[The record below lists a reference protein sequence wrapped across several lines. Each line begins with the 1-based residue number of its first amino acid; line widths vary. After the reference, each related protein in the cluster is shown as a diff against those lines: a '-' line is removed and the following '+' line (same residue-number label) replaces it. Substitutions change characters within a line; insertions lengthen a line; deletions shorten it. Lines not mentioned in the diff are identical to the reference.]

1 MKLSAKRCII
11 IMNFLGDRIATR
23 LAQDYNMKKT
33 YAFLLT
39 WLALY
44 ASVAGQPDYVSTI
57 VPDTSRIDSIG
68 IPAVA
73 KLQPSLTLP
82 SLIPLVRPRQHV
94 PSFSIDVSSRYRSL
108 HPAAST
114 HWDASNLP
122 PDRRSYPWQTLNSPL
137 LIPVTPMQLPQQMT
151 NQPLALRDY
160 VLPTRAELDLLELL
174 WIKDNVQD
182 TTLYSCL
189 DTTMTITMEDLN
201 QLLEGMTRKGL
212 VSRKIVSP
220 RHEFNAFGLLI
231 EISAQNRRNRVYEYH
246 ALVTRE
252 LMRTFI
258 DANAYLFARDASI
271 VNQKRLAA
279 AQKDSTLLHEL
290 NRKMQRVQQKQ
301 PE

>member
-1 MKLSAKRCII
+1 MK
-11 IMNFLGDRIATR
+11 
-23 LAQDYNMKKT
+23 NM
-33 YAFLLT
+33 YVVLVT
-39 WLALY
+39 WLALS
-44 ASVAGQPDYVSTI
+44 ASVAGQPGYVSKI
-57 VPDTSRIDSIG
+57 VPDSSRIDSIG

-73 KLQPSLTLP
+73 KLRPYLPLP
-82 SLIPLVRPRQHV
+82 SPIPLMRLSQQA

-108 HPAAST
+108 HPETST
-114 HWDASNLP
+114 HWDALNLP
-122 PDRRSYPWQTLNSPL
+122 PDRKSYQWQTPNSPL

-151 NQPLALRDY
+151 KQPLALRDY

-220 RHEFNAFGLLI
+220 RHEFNAFGILI
-231 EISAQNRRNRVYEYH
+231 EMSAQNRRNRVYEYH

>member
-1 MKLSAKRCII
+1 MKNI
-11 IMNFLGDRIATR
+11 
-23 LAQDYNMKKT
+23 
-33 YAFLLT
+33 YALLLT

-44 ASVAGQPDYVSTI
+44 ASVAGQPDYVSKVI
-57 VPDTSRIDSIG
+57 PDSSRIDSIA
-68 IPAVA
+68 IPAVV
-73 KLQPSLTLP
+73 KLRPSLPLP
-82 SLIPLVRPRQHV
+82 SLIPLARMRQQV

-108 HPAAST
+108 HPEVST
-114 HWDASNLP
+114 NWDALNLP
-122 PDRRSYPWQTLNSPL
+122 PDRRSYPSPTLNSPL

-160 VLPTRAELDLLELL
+160 VLPTRAELELLELL

-189 DTTMTITMEDLN
+189 DSTMTITMEDLN

-220 RHEFNAFGLLI
+220 RHEFNAFGILI
-231 EISAQNRRNRVYEYH
+231 EMSAQNRRNRVYEYH